1 MTHRPWPFLLVA
13 ISILL
18 LACSNSPGTSESTPI
33 ADARN
38 SFATS
43 DFSAALRNLDK
54 AIKTAPDD
62 ATREQAI
69 VLRTAL
75 VTALADANKQ
85 MAEAYYIGAKQPVAQ
100 SHTGPFYERRSDYYK
115 TAQGYLMDAMQSVM
129 DQRAKLTNTPMVVE
143 VSFPGFTGS
152 NPGLTKIKQ
161 GQFLS
166 DAEGLGAEMQADR
179 NGFAIVLSEIA
190 GAGQDPNKGQQAFSS
205 GKATVDPRVYLIE
218 LSNSF
223 LQTGAM
229 FEYRGLNAPDR
240 LATVNQ
246 VVRANL
252 DVAQKLLDAK
262 PDKDLEAR
270 LKTVQL
276 DCTKA
281 LTAKK

>member
-1 MTHRPWPFLLVA
+1 MMSHRPLFLLAAV
-13 ISILL
+13 SVLL
-18 LACSNSPGTSESTPI
+18 FACSSSTTTSETTPI
-33 ADARN
+33 VDARN
-38 SFATS
+38 SFASS

-100 SHTGPFYERRSDYYK
+100 SHSGPFYEKRSDYYK

-143 VSFPGFTGS
+143 VSFPGFTGN
-152 NPGLTKIKQ
+152 NPGLVKIKN
-161 GQFLS
+161 GQLVS
-166 DAEGLGAEMQADR
+166 DAEGLGSELQADR
-179 NGFAIVLSEIA
+179 NAFAIVLSEIA
-190 GAGQDPNKGQQAFSS
+190 GAGQDPNKGQQLYTS
-205 GKATVDPRVYLIE
+205 GKVTVDPRVYIIE

-223 LQTGAM
+223 LQSGAM

-252 DVAQKLLDAK
+252 DIAQKLLDAK
-262 PDKDLEAR
+262 PDKELEAR
-270 LKTVQL
+270 LKTLQL

-281 LTAKK
+281 LSAKK

>member
-1 MTHRPWPFLLVA
+1 MSHRPLFLLAAV
-13 ISILL
+13 SVLL
-18 LACSNSPGTSESTPI
+18 FACSSSTTTSETTPI
-33 ADARN
+33 VDARN
-38 SFATS
+38 SFASS

-69 VLRTAL
+69 VLRTVL

-100 SHTGPFYERRSDYYK
+100 SHSGPFYEKRSDYYK

-143 VSFPGFTGS
+143 VSFPGFTGN
-152 NPGLTKIKQ
+152 NPGLVKIKN
-161 GQFLS
+161 GQLVS
-166 DAEGLGAEMQADR
+166 DAEGLGSELQADR
-179 NGFAIVLSEIA
+179 NAFAIVLSEIA
-190 GAGQDPNKGQQAFSS
+190 GAGQDPNKGQQLYTS
-205 GKATVDPRVYLIE
+205 GKVTVDPRVYIIE

-223 LQTGAM
+223 LQSGAM

-252 DVAQKLLDAK
+252 DIAQKLLDAK
-262 PDKDLEAR
+262 PDKELEAR
-270 LKTVQL
+270 LKTLQL

-281 LTAKK
+281 LSAKK